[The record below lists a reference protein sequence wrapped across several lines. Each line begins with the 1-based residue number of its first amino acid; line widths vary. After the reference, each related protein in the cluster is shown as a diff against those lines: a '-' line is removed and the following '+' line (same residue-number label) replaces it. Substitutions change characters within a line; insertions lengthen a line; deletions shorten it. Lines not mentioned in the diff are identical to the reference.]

1 MHKTMWLLTI
11 LLMALSAPA
20 LAQSGQPSLTD
31 IARQTRQEQKPTVT
45 ITDDDFP
52 SANAGSG
59 TVAHPAEGA
68 QPSSS
73 APAAD
78 KKKDDSNAGPQAKK
92 PDDVAELKKK
102 LASYKQE
109 RDVWKQSADQ
119 YEQKLAKETSQF
131 RRDVYQEA
139 LENDRKN
146 VVLYQAR
153 INKIETQIADAESS
167 SSKANGAG
175 TSSNQASSTN
185 GPRP

>member
-1 MHKTMWLLTI
+1 MRKTMWLLTV
-11 LLMALSAPA
+11 LLIALGATA
-20 LAQSGQPSLTD
+20 LAQSGQPSLAD
-31 IARQTRQEQKPTVT
+31 IARQTRQEQKPSVT
-45 ITDDDFP
+45 ITNDDFP
-52 SANAGSG
+52 STNAGSG
-59 TVAHPAEGA
+59 TAVHPADGA

-73 APAAD
+73 APVAD

-92 PDDVAELKKK
+92 PADIAELKKK

-153 INKIETQIADAESS
+153 INKTEAQIADAESS
-167 SSKANGAG
+167 KPNTAGPPPTNGA
-175 TSSNQASSTN
+175 
-185 GPRP
+185 RP

>member
-1 MHKTMWLLTI
+1 MRKTMWLFTVLVI
-11 LLMALSAPA
+11 ALGATA
-20 LAQSGQPSLTD
+20 LAQSGQPSLAD
-31 IARQTRQEQKPTVT
+31 IARQTRQEQKPSVT
-45 ITDDDFP
+45 ITNDDFP
-52 SANAGSG
+52 STNAGGSG
-59 TVAHPAEGA
+59 TAVHPADGA

-78 KKKDDSNAGPQAKK
+78 KKKDDSNAGPQTKK
-92 PDDVAELKKK
+92 PADIAELKKK

-153 INKIETQIADAESS
+153 INKTEAQIADAESS
-167 SSKANGAG
+167 SSKPNTAG
-175 TSSNQASSTN
+175 PPSTN